1 MLPFSESQMEIN
13 IISGRQSKAGRI
25 VLHGAAGV
33 GKTTLA
39 ASLGKALI
47 VPTEEGS
54 NHLDVDRLPLCKSYK
69 QIVDSLKWTYDNL
82 KSGEIDHDVVVLDSI
97 DWAEIMVE
105 QDLEKEMFDQSYGK
119 GAIEIGSRVGRLLRG
134 LDAINGLGVKIVVI
148 AHSEM
153 KSVELAEG
161 GAYSR
166 WQPKLSKRSNARLQE
181 WSDAIGYC
189 QVEVRVR
196 EENTGFSKRGVGV
209 GTGRRIV
216 SFNPSPSYVAKVRTA
231 ADVPNAIDMSDLD
244 SVLKV
249 L

>member
-1 MLPFSESQMEIN
+1 MEIS
-13 IISGRQSKAGRI
+13 IISGKQNKASRI

-69 QIVDSLKWTYDNL
+69 QVVDSLKWAYDNL

-97 DWAEIMVE
+97 DWAENMVE
-105 QDLEKEMFDQSYGK
+105 ADLAKEMFDQSYGK
-119 GAIEIGSRVGRLLRG
+119 GAIEIGSRIGRLLRG
-134 LDAINGLGVKIVVI
+134 LDAINGLGVKVVVI

-153 KSVELAEG
+153 KNVELAEG

-181 WSDAIGYC
+181 WSDAVGYC
-189 QVEVRVR
+189 KVEVIVR
-196 EENTGFSKRGVGV
+196 EESTGFSKRGVGV
-209 GTGRRIV
+209 GTGRRV
-216 SFNPSPSYVAKVRTA
+216 LCLNPSPSYVAKVRSSEK
-231 ADVPNAIDMSDLD
+231 VPATIDMSDVD
-244 SVLKV
+244 SILKV